1 MNITIQE
8 YATEVDKQDKLQQ
21 AYFADKRKGYH
32 NRELYVQ
39 SKQQESKVRELTKRI
54 LQPEPSLF

>member
-21 AYFADKRKGYH
+21 AYFADKRKGIH

-39 SKQQESKVRELTKRI
+39 SRNQEAKVRE
-54 LQPEPSLF
+54 